1 MLLLPYLYI
10 VNQNL
15 KLHFVSVNGIKGSEN
30 REEKQVKGRIIAFVT
45 EKVMV
50 PTLDFSDTKANKR
63 L

>member
-30 REEKQVKGRIIAFVT
+30 REEKQAKGRIIAFVT
-45 EKVMV
+45 EKVIV
-50 PTLDFSDTKANKR
+50 ST
-63 L
+63 